1 MFSYRSKSGDIAI
14 DSALSVS
21 VFVAGGRE
29 CFKKLSQTALLR
41 LLTD

>member
-21 VFVAGGRE
+21 LVFLLLVEESASNH
-29 CFKKLSQTALLR
+29 KLPY
-41 LLTD
+41 